1 MCHDAAGLSTPGRRC
16 AHCRGHLGDLC
27 LCLEGSSLCLNRAC
41 DGAVRD
47 HLPHFSGWPVPRW
60 GCDRPAEEAFTS
72 TWEHMGE
79 RVSSAV
85 GRVRRCWG
93 AASRTGNHHPHQ
105 EPGKDADRGAGALV
119 LAVSMDPG
127 SLVPSLFMFLIS
139 PGQVTIITYK
149 TMPRFS

>member
-72 TWEHMGE
+72 TWEHMG
-79 RVSSAV
+79 SASQV
-85 GRVRRCWG
+85 QL
-93 AASRTGNHHPHQ
+93 AAC
-105 EPGKDADRGAGALV
+105 AGAGAQRVAQGTITLIRSLGRTLTGERGPSSLQFRWT
-119 LAVSMDPG
+119 LAPWSPL
-127 SLVPSLFMFLIS
+127 SLCS
-139 PGQVTIITYK
+139 
-149 TMPRFS
+149 